1 MEKEKFINT
10 GLFMDV
16 RKFLSMFPKET
27 PHQDCTDIVLYK
39 DNHYIQVLKT
49 GLFVYD
55 SFSDKNLE
63 KVEEFLWKKNYKS

>member
-27 PHQDCTDIVLYK
+27 PHTDCTDVVLYK
-39 DNHYIQVLKT
+39 DNSYIQVLKT
-49 GLFVYD
+49 GLFLYD
-55 SFSDKNLE
+55 SFSSKQLE
-63 KVEEFLWKKNYKS
+63 EVEEFMWKKIDKS